1 LADYALISA
10 IVLAAGRSTRM
21 GKNKLV
27 LPLDGKPVLQ
37 RVLDALKDSKV
48 DETVVV
54 LGGGAE
60 EVRRSIN
67 LEGTKVVVNR
77 RYAEGM
83 STSIKAGLSRVN
95 RFADAAI
102 IVLGDQPFL
111 SAAVVDA
118 LVKAFLA
125 EGAPVV
131 LPVHLRK
138 RGNPVLFARSV
149 FPEIMRIDG
158 DRGAKSVVE
167 AHGDDTLEVE
177 VEDEGVAVD
186 VDTPLDYARATL
198 LSRRVKRRRNRGP
211 A

>member
-1 LADYALISA
+1 MISA

-21 GKNKLV
+21 GRNKLI

-37 RVLDALKDSKV
+37 RVLDALKHSKV

-54 LGGGAE
+54 LGGGAD
-60 EVRRSIN
+60 EVRRSVD

-77 RYAEGM
+77 RYSEGM
-83 STSIKAGLSRVN
+83 SASIKAGLARMDRS
-95 RFADAAI
+95 ADAAI

-111 SAAVVDA
+111 SAAVVDS
-118 LVKAFLA
+118 LIKAFLT

-131 LPVHLRK
+131 LPVYMGK
-138 RGNPVLFARSV
+138 RRNPVLFARSV
-149 FPEIMRIDG
+149 FPEIMRIRG

-167 AHGDDTLEVE
+167 SHGDNILEVK
-177 VEDEGVAVD
+177 VEDAGVAMD
-186 VDTPLDYARATL
+186 VDTPSDYERAAL
-198 LSRRVKRRRNRGP
+198 LSRRVRQRRTRGQ